1 MGMSK
6 NKTKKSEHIVPK
18 PSLQLSAE
26 TKKGIAVIIFIA
38 LFFIAILSLFNLA
51 GMVGYSIS
59 EALRFGFGFIA
70 YFVPFAFLII
80 GISLYKQDI
89 DAEKK
94 KQSFY
99 ARTYFGV
106 FLLVGSFAGL
116 IHIFYMR
123 NGASAFD
130 LVSAGK
136 GGGYLGALFA
146 YPFYSLVN
154 FWAGAIILIALAFIG
169 VLITFDI
176 SIKDLLPEIDDQ
188 PVDLKSKKDDKLKVN
203 YEVGPIKINEM
214 GKAGFI
220 SEKVQEKNKAADQII
235 KPKAIPAEP
244 KIAGAAEIKK
254 IDLPAIV
261 LEDRKDW
268 KLPPF
273 DLLEDSKN
281 SIDSGNIE
289 VNVSIIQK
297 TLSDFGIEVEMGEVN
312 VGPTVTQYTLRPAVG
327 VKLSQIAALQND
339 LALALSAQSLR
350 MELPIPGKALVGVE
364 IPNKSS
370 AIVRLREVLQTEN
383 FVKHSSKLAFG
394 LGRDVAGHPMVAD
407 LARMPHLLI
416 AGATGTGK
424 SVCINSF
431 FISLLYRNTPQDV
444 KFIVIDPKRVELNL
458 YNGIPHL
465 LTPVVTDHDKAV
477 NAFKWAVA
485 EMDRRYK
492 LLAEANKRNISEYNE
507 VAPAKMHYIVIIVD
521 ELADLMAVAQND
533 VEAAIVRLSQ
543 MARAVGIHL
552 VLATQRPS
560 VEIITGLIKAN
571 ITSRIAFAVASQI
584 DSRTILDTSGAEKL
598 LGNGDMLFVT
608 AEIQKPKRI
617 QGTYVGEKEVKKVV
631 EFFKSQTGAV
641 IYNEEILEKPK
652 AGMSIPGFS
661 SGGDDGDEL
670 LAEAENVVRQAG
682 KASASL
688 LQRRLRVGYARAARL
703 LDLLEDK
710 GIIGPGDGAKP
721 REVYVTGDMA
731 SVAEEEY
738 QTQEEIDNESNI

>member
-1 MGMSK
+1 MPK
-6 NKTKKSEHIVPK
+6 KLKKSEHLIPK
-18 PSLQLSAE
+18 PSLHLSAE

-38 LFFIAILSLFNLA
+38 LFFIALFSLFNLA
-51 GMVGYSIS
+51 GVTGAYIDS
-59 EALRFGFGFIA
+59 ALRFGFGFIA
-70 YFVPFAFLII
+70 YFIPFVFLII
-80 GISLYKQDI
+80 GLALYRQKI

-94 KQSFY
+94 HQSFY
-99 ARTYFGV
+99 VRTYIGA
-106 FLLVGSFAGL
+106 FLLAGAVAGL
-116 IHIFYMR
+116 IHLVYMKG
-123 NGASAFD
+123 GASALD
-130 LVSAGK
+130 LVSAHK

-146 YPFYSLVN
+146 YPFFSLVG
-154 FWAGAIILIALAFIG
+154 FWAGAIILLALAFIAL
-169 VLITFDI
+169 LITFDI
-176 SIKDLLPEIDDQ
+176 SIRDLMPKFPAENEKPARENI
-188 PVDLKSKKDDKLKVN
+188 KVN

-220 SEKVQEKNKAADQII
+220 SEKVSENNKAVDAGKAEKREPQKLAPLKIIEPESAQIS
-235 KPKAIPAEP
+235 
-244 KIAGAAEIKK
+244 
-254 IDLPAIV
+254 LPAMV
-261 LEDRKDW
+261 LDDRKDW
-268 KLPPF
+268 KLPSF
-273 DLLEDSKN
+273 DLLEDAKN
-281 SIDSGNIE
+281 PVDSGNIE
-289 VNVSIIQK
+289 MNVSIIQK
-297 TLSDFGIEVEMGEVN
+297 ALADFGIEVEMGEVN

-339 LALALSAQSLR
+339 LALALSAHSLR
-350 MELPIPGKALVGVE
+350 MELPIPGKALVGIE

-370 AIVRLREVLQTEN
+370 TIVRLREVLQTEN
-383 FVKHSSKLAFG
+383 FVKHASKLAFA
-394 LGRDVAGHPMVAD
+394 LGRDVAGHPMVSD

-424 SVCINSF
+424 SVCINSL

-465 LTPVVTDHDKAV
+465 LTPVVIDHDKAV
-477 NAFKWAVA
+477 NALKWAVA

-492 LLAEANKRNISEYNE
+492 LLSEANKRNIGEYNE
-507 VAPAKMHYIVIIVD
+507 SAPAQMHYIIIIVD

-571 ITSRIAFAVASQI
+571 ITSRIAFAVASQV
-584 DSRTILDTSGAEKL
+584 DSRTILDSSGAEKL

-617 QGTYVGEKEVKKVV
+617 QGNYVGEKEVKRVV
-631 EFFKSQTGAV
+631 DFFKIQTGAV

-652 AGMSIPGFS
+652 TGASLPGFGAS
-661 SGGDDGDEL
+661 DDGGDEL
-670 LAEAENVVRQAG
+670 LQEAENVVRQAG

-703 LDLLEDK
+703 LDLLEER

-721 REVYVTGDMA
+721 REVYA
-731 SVAEEEY
+731 SGGEMVSIADEDY
-738 QTQEEIDNESNI
+738 QTIEETDNSDFEE